1 MSHLSEKISR
11 LQGDL
16 TQEQMAKRCG
26 VSRNVFSYLA
36 KGQSVKLSTL
46 RKIANAF
53 QLSRTAWLDL
63 LIAWIRAEI
72 GEDDFRELVV
82 RRSETAHEGDLLH
95 DAEQKQE
102 ESLLKHFSLLSESEQ
117 EEIMKTMQRQEVLN
131 CLPSINRVWD
141 RFEAPKKQ
149 PKRRRKP

>member
-53 QLSRTAWLDL
+53 QLSRSAWLDL

-72 GEDDFRELVV
+72 GEEDFRDLIV
-82 RRSETAHEGDLLH
+82 RRADALHEGGMLH

-102 ESLLKHFSLLSESEQ
+102 EALLKHFALLSEAEQ
-117 EEIMKTMQRQEVLN
+117 QEILKTMQRQEVLN
-131 CLPSINRVWD
+131 CLPPINLVWD
-141 RFEAPKKQ
+141 RFDGPQKQ
-149 PKRRRKP
+149 TRRRRKP

>member
-1 MSHLSEKISR
+1 MSHLSEKINR

-16 TQEQMAKRCG
+16 TQEQMARRCG

-36 KGQSVKLSTL
+36 KGQTVKLSTL

-53 QLSRTAWLDL
+53 ELTRAAWLDL

-72 GEDDFRELVV
+72 GEEDFKDLIV
-82 RRSETAHEGDLLH
+82 RRSETANEDGMLH

-102 ESLLKHFSLLSESEQ
+102 EILLKHFSLLSEAEQ
-117 EEIMKTMQRQEVLN
+117 AEVVKTMQRQEVLN
-131 CLPSINRVWD
+131 CLPPINQVWD
-141 RFEAPKKQ
+141 RFESPKKQ
-149 PKRRRKP
+149 AKPRRKP